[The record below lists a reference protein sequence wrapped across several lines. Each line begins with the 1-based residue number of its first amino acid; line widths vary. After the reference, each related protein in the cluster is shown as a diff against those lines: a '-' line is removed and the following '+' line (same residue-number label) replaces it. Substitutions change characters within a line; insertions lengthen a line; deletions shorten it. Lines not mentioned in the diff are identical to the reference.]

1 MSFSTKFLK
10 TKKIL
15 LYSITWS
22 LTLNFHH
29 LVKKNLPAKSHFN
42 PHWENF
48 YNTLFF
54 SFKKDLNGQNHSSSD
69 SNTTQKFPSQQN
81 FPSPQWAD
89 MPGLPT
95 SVENMGGLESIHGRD
110 WGGGRGKM
118 LLKIICEVFYML
130 VKLPA
135 ISLQKPANLLKMNFF
150 THTFQGF

>member
-48 YNTLFF
+48 YNMLFF
-54 SFKKDLNGQNHSSSD
+54 SFKKDLNGQNHSSD
-69 SNTTQKFPSQQN
+69 SNHHTKILLSAKFPI
-81 FPSPQWAD
+81 SP
-89 MPGLPT
+89 
-95 SVENMGGLESIHGRD
+95 MGIYPRASHRCWEHGGT
-110 WGGGRGKM
+110 WINTWVGGGRGKM
-118 LLKIICEVFYML
+118 LLKNICEGIHML

-135 ISLQKPANLLKMNFF
+135 ISLQACKFTKNELL
-150 THTFQGF
+150 HTYFSRILARF